1 MPPCRNDFKLLFV
14 VFVFRLSV
22 SIESLMTEIHMP
34 LLYMSH
40 LKKKSIGRNA
50 IFFEKIFFPKKAG
63 CLYGGVKRWQCE
75 FSQAH
80 TAI

>member
-22 SIESLMTEIHMP
+22 SIESLLTGIRMP

-75 FSQAH
+75 FSQSH